1 MMTTKEI
8 FKGNYLTE
16 AFFLLFYILHDFRA
30 VIIKLLSLKKVSA
43 VSCNGLKLMRFCN
56 LVMLTVF
63 IASFGFMLHA
73 KEKSSVQN
81 LYLKQLSVK
90 DGLSQG
96 TVNSVMADQKG
107 FIWLAT
113 DSGINVYDGYSI
125 KQLPGPKNRFLD
137 STINF
142 VKQDTEGMV
151 WINANDALYRY
162 QPSTNKYQRILESVI
177 DIDGH
182 YVVDVTEGK
191 NSVNKAGYWIAT
203 NKTIGFYDPEK
214 SQIQTKVDL
223 SIELPKKDNIS
234 RIKYHS
240 QMLYIATRAGL
251 YVYDIQNEVWKK
263 LPELSTLPDRK
274 RFNLEQA
281 TKAYTL
287 YISEQNDLYFGTND
301 GVFSVNIENIQE
313 YVLGQENL
321 AAYKLILNNL
331 SVWAFHVT
339 DEKLYVAGNRGLYV
353 INTVN
358 QLGEFLF
365 GASDYFENTSNN
377 RIISLAQDNSGVFW
391 LGSES
396 KGVYLWDPSRELI
409 KNYRHKGEDENS
421 LSDNAVWALQQPEN
435 NENLLWVGTSNGF
448 NLIDHKE
455 NSIKRYFLP
464 KNNDSQYR
472 DNEVGHIFNYKND
485 LLLLT
490 PKGVSLYDAQL
501 NQVIKPN
508 FNVEINEILAD
519 EYYSSFLQNQRYLWL
534 VKDEGAVL
542 IDLQLGQQIS
552 LAALDKVVPLTQ
564 IYSFLGSLP
573 DSQAMLFSTNDSLW
587 SYNLTTQE
595 VAKLYQHPN
604 VLASEWL
611 SFESWTIDNN
621 NILWLS
627 FPTKGLIGLELP
639 TFKAKYFYHSNNSI
653 IDNNVFGLMT
663 DTEGDIW
670 FSTHKGVFSLNSD
683 NQHIRNFTVADG
695 FPGMEFNA
703 GPRFQLSNGN
713 LAYGSMEGVSI
724 FDPLKLKNKHLYSS
738 LKIHVTNIDVISRD
752 LELPLIINQMQEVQL
767 KYNDVGIRFDFST
780 LSYGDNY
787 NVIFEY
793 QLTGDSKVSYP
804 ATTDNKITFASL
816 PSGKHTL
823 SVKARSPITGEY
835 SATTQINI
843 SVSYAPWQSPLAFF
857 IYIIILLTLVFFW
870 LYQRNLQRL
879 KLVKAHEDVKFR
891 ENRLQ
896 LALIGSNSDVW
907 DWQAHDNLMFG
918 KRIAQELGYIDLA
931 TAHSFDQHIGLIH
944 PDDKENFLFSWQE
957 FVTQNSLDETFNC
970 TYRLKHADGYWLWY
984 KDLGKIVTL
993 GGDNKPSRITG
1004 SYSNITQTRVEEV
1017 RSQYYGEA
1025 FKQTNDWVLIVNGDF
1040 TQATANQSLCSVF
1053 GWPDEDFAFN
1063 RNLLGLSK
1071 RRWKFFQQLLPTLE
1085 EGKHWRGEELVAT
1098 DTGKEFH
1105 VIVNINVGRNQITN
1119 SLHYVCVFSDI
1130 SAQKAAEKELRYLA
1144 NYDHLTDLPN
1154 RSLLLERIKHAMESS
1169 KRKSKAIALFFI
1181 DLDRFKQVNDSLGHE
1196 YGDLLLIEVSRRLSE
1211 LLRADDTVAR
1221 IGGDEFVVLLE
1232 TYRGTGHLGNIAQK
1246 IIEAVEQPVML
1257 KEHPVSI
1264 GASIGIALYPED
1276 ASDSGALLR
1285 HADIAMYHAKQ
1296 LGRNTFQ
1303 FFTPRMNLEASER
1316 LEKESNVKLAY
1327 ANDEFFNHYQ
1337 PIIDSNNGKAAGF
1350 ELLMRWQSKQGLI
1363 SPAGFIATA
1372 EELGL
1377 IIPMTEAALERGLID
1392 LKKWHQLR
1400 PALYLSVNLSPQH
1413 FAKEDLV
1420 KCIAKLLK
1428 NHDLPAHL
1436 LKVEVT
1442 ESALFSEPEKA
1453 IKTMNALS
1461 ALGVVLAL
1469 DDFGTGFS
1477 SLSYLKRLPLDI
1489 IKIDQ
1494 VFISGIG
1501 IEKADEAIVDATIV
1515 LAKRLNMHCIA
1526 EGVETAE
1533 QLAYLT
1539 KRHCHYIQGYL
1550 YSKPVDA
1557 KTISAFLSANI
1568 VELKVN

>member
-1 MMTTKEI
+1 MMTIKEI
-8 FKGNYLTE
+8 FKGNYFTE
-16 AFFLLFYILHDFRA
+16 AFFLLFSILHDFRA
-30 VIIKLLSLKKVSA
+30 VIIKLLGFNKVTD
-43 VSCNGLKLMRFCN
+43 VSCNGLKLMNIFS
-56 LVMLTVF
+56 VMMLAVF
-63 IASFGFMLHA
+63 MTSFSFMLLA
-73 KEKSSVQN
+73 KEKSNVQN
-81 LYLKQLSVK
+81 LYLQQLSVK

-113 DSGINVYDGYSI
+113 ENGINVYDGYSI
-125 KQLPGPKNRFLD
+125 KQLPGPNNSFLD
-137 STINF
+137 SFIKF
-142 VKQDTEGMV
+142 VKQDNEGMV

-162 QPSTNKYQRILESVI
+162 QPSTNKYQRVIANAI
-177 DIDGH
+177 DINGQ
-182 YVVDVTEGK
+182 YVVDVTRGK
-191 NSVNKAGYWIAT
+191 SGDDKEGYWVAT
-203 NKTIGFYDPEK
+203 NKAINFFDPETSK
-214 SQIQTKVDL
+214 IQTSLDL
-223 SIELPKKDNIS
+223 STELPKKDNIAQ
-234 RIKYHS
+234 IKYHREV
-240 QMLYIATRAGL
+240 LYIATRAGV
-251 YVYDIQNEVWKK
+251 YVYHTQNDSWKK
-263 LPELSTLPDRK
+263 LPKLSTSPDRA
-274 RFNLEQA
+274 RFNLGEA
-281 TKAYTL
+281 TKAFTL
-287 YISEQNDLYFGTND
+287 FISEQNDLYVGTND
-301 GVFSVNIENIQE
+301 GVFSVNIENIKE
-313 YVLGQENL
+313 YVSGRENL
-321 AAYKLILNNL
+321 AAYKLVLNNL
-331 SVWAFHVT
+331 SVWAFHFA
-339 DEKLYVAGNRGLYV
+339 DEKLYVAGNRGLHA
-353 INTVN
+353 IDTEK

-365 GASDYFENTSNN
+365 GVSDYFENTSDDL
-377 RIISLAQDNSGVFW
+377 IVSLAQDNSGIFW
-391 LGSES
+391 LGSQS
-396 KGVYLWDPSRELI
+396 KGVYLWDPTRELI
-409 KNYRHKGEDENS
+409 SNYRYQREDEKS
-421 LSDNAVWALQQPEN
+421 LSNNVVWALQQSN
-435 NENLLWVGTSNGF
+435 NVDLLWVGTSNGF
-448 NLIDHKE
+448 NLIDHKK

-464 KNNDSQYR
+464 TDNNSQFS
-472 DNEVGHIFNYKND
+472 DNEINHIFNYKND
-485 LLLLT
+485 LLLST
-490 PKGVSLYDAQL
+490 SKGIVLYDTRL
-501 NQVIKPN
+501 NQVIKPK
-508 FNVEINEILAD
+508 FDFEINKLLAH

-534 VKDEGAVL
+534 VKDEGAL
-542 IDLQLGQQIS
+542 LLDLQLGQQVS
-552 LAALDKVVPLTQ
+552 LAALDKVVPLAQ
-564 IYSFLGSLP
+564 IYSFLGFLP
-573 DSQAMLFSTNDSLW
+573 DTQVMLFSTNDSLW
-587 SYNLTTQE
+587 SYDSITQE
-595 VAKLYQHPN
+595 VVKLYQHPD
-604 VLASEWL
+604 VLANEWL
-611 SFESWTIDNN
+611 SFESWTIDKN
-621 NILWLS
+621 NIFWLS
-627 FPTKGLIGLELP
+627 FPTKGLIGLELA
-639 TFKAKYFYHSNNSI
+639 TFKVKYFYHSNNSI
-653 IDNNVFGLMT
+653 IDNSVYGLMT
-663 DTEGDIW
+663 DSEGDIW

-683 NQHIRNFTVADG
+683 NQHIRNFTIADG

-703 GPRFQLSNGN
+703 GAKFQLSNGN
-713 LAYGSMEGVSI
+713 LAYGSVEGVSI

-738 LKIHVTNIDVISRD
+738 LKIHVTNLDVISRELD
-752 LELPLIINQMQEVQL
+752 LPLIINQEQEIQL
-767 KYNDVGIRFDFST
+767 EYNDVGIRFDFST
-780 LSYGDNY
+780 LSYGDNH

-804 ATTDNKITFASL
+804 ATTDNKITFPSL

-835 SATTQINI
+835 SATTKIKI
-843 SVSYAPWQSPLAFF
+843 SVSYAPWQSPLAYF

-907 DWQAHDNLMFG
+907 DWQAHNNLMFG
-918 KRIAQELGYIDLA
+918 KRIAQELDYIDLA
-931 TAHSFDQHIGLIH
+931 TSHSFEQHIELIH
-944 PDDKENFLFSWQE
+944 PDDKDNFLFCWQE
-957 FVTQNSLDETFNC
+957 FVAKNSLDETFHC
-970 TYRLKHADGYWLWY
+970 TYRLKHSDGHWLWY
-984 KDLGKIVTL
+984 KDLGKVVTL
-993 GGDNKPSRITG
+993 GSDNKPSRITG
-1004 SYSNITQTRVEEV
+1004 SYSNITQSRAEEV

-1040 TQATANQSLCSVF
+1040 SQATANQSLCCVF
-1053 GWPDEDFAFN
+1053 GWTDENFDFN
-1063 RNLLGLSK
+1063 SNLLGLSK
-1071 RRWKFFQQLLPTLE
+1071 RRWKFFQQLLPTLA
-1085 EGKHWRGEELVAT
+1085 EGEHWRGEELVST
-1098 DTGKEFH
+1098 DTGQEFH

-1119 SLHYVCVFSDI
+1119 NLHYVCVFSDI

-1154 RSLLLERIKHAMESS
+1154 RSLLLERIKHAMESF
-1169 KRKSKAIALFFI
+1169 KRKPKAIALFFI

-1211 LLRADDTVAR
+1211 LLRVGDTIAR

-1232 TYRGTGHLGNIAQK
+1232 SYRGTGHLGNIAQK
-1246 IIEAVEQPVML
+1246 IIEAVELPIVL

-1276 ASDSGALLR
+1276 ASDSSALLR

-1303 FFTPRMNLEASER
+1303 FFTPKMNLEASER
-1316 LEKESNVKLAY
+1316 LEKESNVKLAH
-1327 ANDEFFNHYQ
+1327 ANNEFFNHYQ
-1337 PIIDSNNGKAAGF
+1337 PIIDSHTGKAAGF

-1377 IIPMTEAALERGLID
+1377 IIPMTEAALERGLVD

-1400 PALYLSVNLSPQH
+1400 PSLYLSVNLSPQH
-1413 FAKEDLV
+1413 FAKEGLV
-1420 KCIAKLLK
+1420 NYIETLLK
-1428 NHDLPAHL
+1428 THDLPAHL

-1442 ESALFSEPEKA
+1442 ESALFSEPEQA
-1453 IKTMNALS
+1453 IKTMSALS

-1489 IKIDQ
+1489 IKIDR

-1550 YSKPVDA
+1550 YSKPIDA
-1557 KTISAFLSANI
+1557 KTIGAFLNANI